1 MAKTYLDQL
10 VEYPAKVIQ
19 KISEDKQIISFIV
32 NKELTRVTED
42 DFDAVLDGSIFSYQ
56 YIDDTVT
63 TVGAF
68 VCVEIDIPSV
78 SNKHIKDAEIY
89 VTVACHQKYMRLDTK
104 RYKGVIGNRRDNIT
118 RYIDKIINNTPI
130 FGIGNLTLKSV
141 RTLAPYNHFVF
152 KELTYKVPDFNIVDC
167 IDEV

>member
-68 VCVEIDIPSV
+68 VWVEIDIPSV
-78 SNKHIKDAEIY
+78 SNMHIKDAEIY
-89 VTVACHQKYMRLDTK
+89 VTVACHQKYMRLDLSL
-104 RYKGVIGNRRDNIT
+104 IHI
-118 RYIDKIINNTPI
+118 
-130 FGIGNLTLKSV
+130 
-141 RTLAPYNHFVF
+141 
-152 KELTYKVPDFNIVDC
+152 
-167 IDEV
+167 